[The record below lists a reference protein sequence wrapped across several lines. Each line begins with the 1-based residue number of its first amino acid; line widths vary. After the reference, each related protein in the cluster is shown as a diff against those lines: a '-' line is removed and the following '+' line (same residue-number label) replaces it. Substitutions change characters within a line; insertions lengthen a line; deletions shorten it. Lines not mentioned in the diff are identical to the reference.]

1 MMNKRRQKHPQ
12 FLKLI
17 GSPSTVNHKGYQ
29 VTVSLKAV
37 AEAGEAILGPE
48 PTLDFLFYFRFTP
61 VFLSVAIMGCTHKF
75 DYVFFIYSI
84 LHQYLEI
91 EINGKKN
98 QKLPFVISGLCS
110 PPIDSEP
117 LQYFRRATGGPYPCQ
132 KFCSFITDRLRKG
145 CHQSWLIGSPP
156 WCGVGS

>member
-91 EINGKKN
+91 EINGKKIFLSFQVYAARLLTVN
-98 QKLPFVISGLCS
+98 PWSTSEEQQEVPTHVKSSAHLLLTDWGRAVISH
-110 PPIDSEP
+110 DEM
-117 LQYFRRATGGPYPCQ
+117 A
-132 KFCSFITDRLRKG
+132 DD
-145 CHQSWLIGSPP
+145 
-156 WCGVGS
+156 